1 MKNNIILIGMPGCGK
16 STVGVLLAKSLLKSF
31 TDTDLLIQRQEG
43 KELYKII
50 AEKGKDAFAEIE
62 NKVVSQ
68 VKAENTVI
76 ATGGSVIFGE
86 DAMANLKALGTV
98 IYIKLPLCEI
108 ERRVRNIK
116 TRGIVMEPGQT
127 LESIYNERTPLYEKY
142 ADLVVP
148 CRRAPLEKT
157 VERLMRALERH
168 WGESTNDA
176 DKL

>member
-1 MKNNIILIGMPGCGK
+1 MKDNIILIGMPGCGK
-16 STVGVLLAKSLLKSF
+16 STVGVLLAKTLLRDF

-50 AEKGKDAFAEIE
+50 AERGKDEFAKIE
-62 NKVVSQ
+62 NDVVSRL
-68 VKAENTVI
+68 KAENSVI
-76 ATGGSVIFGE
+76 ATGGSVIFGRE
-86 DAMANLKALGTV
+86 AMENLKSLGTV
-98 IYIKLPLCEI
+98 VYIKLPLYEI

-142 ADLVVP
+142 ADVVVP

-157 VERLMRALERH
+157 VERLMRALERY
-168 WGESTNDA
+168 WEENTNDA